1 MRQKEKV
8 LVLASVASMI
18 SQFNMPNIRLLLDM
32 GFEVHIACN
41 FKKGSTCSRQEITQ
55 LQKAL
60 RKLQVTC
67 HQWDCPRDIFPISQC
82 FRAYWQLRQLIKR
95 HQFAW
100 MHCHSPVG
108 GVLARLAA
116 GKKLPV
122 VYTAHGFHFYKGAPV
137 KNWLLYYPVEKLLA
151 SRTDLLITLN
161 QEDYCLA
168 KRSLFVGKACYIP
181 GVGIDTSRFCSAEAA
196 KRELCRK
203 YRIPQD
209 ALLLVSAGELSK
221 RKNHRIV
228 IEALAAMQRQDVY
241 YLLCGQ
247 GALREKLRRY
257 ADKAGVL
264 DHIRMPGYQE
274 QMSWIFQNADVFVF
288 PSIQEGMPVAL
299 MEAMAAGLPCV
310 VSDIRG
316 NRELVDDAEK
326 HSYQDCGGIRFS
338 YNKPEEL
345 QQALTRMLEDQQ
357 LRVACGRYNKEKIK
371 SYELA
376 AVQARMKVIY
386 RYMSRLA
393 ADQASIERRRGGL

>member
-1 MRQKEKV
+1 M
-8 LVLASVASMI
+8 
-18 SQFNMPNIRLLLDM
+18 
-32 GFEVHIACN
+32 
-41 FKKGSTCSRQEITQ
+41 
-55 LQKAL
+55 
-60 RKLQVTC
+60 
-67 HQWDCPRDIFPISQC
+67 
-82 FRAYWQLRQLIKR
+82 
-95 HQFAW
+95 
-100 MHCHSPVG
+100 
-108 GVLARLAA
+108 
-116 GKKLPV
+116 
-122 VYTAHGFHFYKGAPV
+122 
-137 KNWLLYYPVEKLLA
+137 
-151 SRTDLLITLN
+151 
-161 QEDYCLA
+161 
-168 KRSLFVGKACYIP
+168 
-181 GVGIDTSRFCSAEAA
+181 
-196 KRELCRK
+196 
-203 YRIPQD
+203 
-209 ALLLVSAGELSK
+209 SAGELSK

-299 MEAMAAGLPCV
+299 MEAMAAGAPCV

-371 SYELA
+371 SYELT